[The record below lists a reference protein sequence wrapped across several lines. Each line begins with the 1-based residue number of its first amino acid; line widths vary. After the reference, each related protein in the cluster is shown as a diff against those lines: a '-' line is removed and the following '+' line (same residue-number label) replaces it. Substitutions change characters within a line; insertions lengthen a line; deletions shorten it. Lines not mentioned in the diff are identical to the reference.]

1 MRYRWNTGSLA
12 WFVHRITG
20 IILTL
25 YLIAHIYVLSHLREP
40 ESYNKLMAMMKN
52 PVVKI
57 GELIL
62 FAVVLKHVFAGIRV
76 TLLEI
81 GFSTKYQKPMAYI
94 AATLVAVLWFIGAV
108 YFLKE
113 VF

>member
-1 MRYRWNTGSLA
+1 MRYRWNTGSVA
-12 WFVHRITG
+12 WIIHRITG

-25 YLIAHIYVLSHLREP
+25 YLIAHIYVLSHLKEP
-40 ESYNKLMAMMKN
+40 EAYNKLMSLMKN

-62 FAVVLKHVFAGIRV
+62 LAVVLKHAFAGIRI
-76 TLLEI
+76 TLLEM
-81 GFSTKYQKPMAYI
+81 GVSTKFQKPMAYT
-94 AATLVAVLWFIGAV
+94 AAALVAVLWFIGAV